1 MDYANYKRGGSEL
14 RGSLSV
20 GEARYPVR
28 GDLTFSYW
36 FNERTQRWICV
47 CDDFERFFVGE
58 DLLRDV
64 AFIDFSIKFHR
75 QFVRVFTQDEETLTP
90 NELSFKKAVRKRFHW
105 DVALSALGRCDVLDG
120 FINEEGR
127 FVWGDGKKTTLGFL
141 RTGDKRLQ
149 GRGIVRTLF
158 PGTERETYSLLSF
171 IPHDALGKR

>member
-1 MDYANYKRGGSEL
+1 MDYAYYKRGGSEV

-127 FVWGDGKKTTLGFL
+127 LVWGDGKKTTLGFL
-141 RTGDKRLQ
+141 RTDDKSLQ
-149 GRGIVRTLF
+149 GRGLLGRSFRERNAKRIRYSRLF
-158 PGTERETYSLLSF
+158 HTTR
-171 IPHDALGKR
+171 